1 MRRRGEGAVPRG
13 SAHLCSLVVM
23 AWWVAPALLLAIMAP
38 SVHADQE
45 RLDADAAALERLSG
59 SLRLDRLSWHVAE
72 RRFDQAATPEE
83 REVVARDLVRLIEPM
98 AEAADP
104 ELADGLAQRL
114 ERILGQF
121 ATVHV
126 DAPGMAC
133 VGRLLDASS
142 QIIGRLRAGDEVPAT
157 EVAQAI
163 GWASRAESL
172 SQAMVEDLGSRTPPG
187 FEQLLR
193 SRLGWSRLQGAW
205 LRAQGE
211 GRGVEDLAE
220 SAIQP
225 LAEVLEIDG
234 RAPKPEDV
242 SVDLRSNEVYAWA
255 IVGMAQ
261 ARALL
266 PRGGASDAIRWL
278 ELCDDP
284 VTAPAVRAAAM
295 EWRLQVCLDARDWTR
310 ARVLL
315 TGAGQVPQGF
325 EPALARV
332 ARRAARLGATDPEAL
347 RVVEFALP
355 MLLAS
360 GRGDLVSW
368 VAQALPPS
376 GASGVVQA
384 LGALATA
391 STDRSATPDELRR
404 AAEGALGVAAAT
416 KGSAAATLRLE
427 AARLLLRAGD
437 AARAASIVAECL
449 AQAREPSPSL
459 QWLRLQALAAA
470 QDPAL
475 RPESLA
481 FLAGPPAGEWTTRV
495 AILVASQG
503 IDEDPVLL
511 ALEAVDESD
520 PSWRRAQDA
529 LCAAAY
535 ERMRKAPP
543 QDRLRLAELVMRPAP
558 APSSAWPDGRID
570 PVALRQLVTAML
582 PWFRSPASVARAG
595 ALLDEITTARPMAML
610 DPSERNVVAEA
621 TVRVACARGFP
632 EQALA
637 ALGTLDGLQR
647 TKAARVVLE
656 ASWEVIRQAPIEPVR
671 RDRLAIDSAIAAQEG
686 IDPSLDRVLAL
697 TWVQVAT
704 VAVRAGESTLAPRMM
719 TIATDLVDRSPDRA
733 TLLSA
738 LAAARAAQDDA
749 RAVMWATR
757 LASGLA
763 SDDPER
769 ASIDVMLIDSLS
781 RIDPE
786 RARTALRQLFT
797 LTPGWKQGTQA
808 GPLAELARR
817 LGVDG

>member
-1 MRRRGEGAVPRG
+1 MHPRG
-13 SAHLCSLVVM
+13 DVVGTRLSVRWSTR
-23 AWWVAPALLLAIMAP
+23 ALRCIGVALLVPMFTIARPAY
-38 SVHADQE
+38 ADQE
-45 RLDADAAALERLSG
+45 RLDADTAALERLSG

-72 RRFDQAATPEE
+72 RRFDQAATPEA
-83 REVVARDLVRLIEPM
+83 REAVARDLVRVIEPM

-104 ELADGLAQRL
+104 ELAEALAQRL
-114 ERILGQF
+114 ERILDQF

-133 VGRLLDASS
+133 VARLLEASS
-142 QIIGRLRAGDEVPAT
+142 QVIGRLRAGDEVPAT
-157 EVAQAI
+157 DVATAI
-163 GWASRAESL
+163 GWAARAASL
-172 SQAMVEDLGSRTPPG
+172 AEAMVDDLGSRTPAG
-187 FEQLLR
+187 FEQLLH
-193 SRLGWSRLQGAW
+193 SRLAWSRLQGAW

-220 SAIQP
+220 SAIRP
-225 LAEVLEIDG
+225 LADVLEIDG
-234 RAPKPEDV
+234 RTPKPEEV
-242 SVDLRSNEVYAWA
+242 SVDLRSNEVFAWA

-266 PRGGASDAIRWL
+266 PRGGASDAMRWL

-284 VTAPAVRAAAM
+284 VTAPAVRSAAM

-315 TGAGQVPQGF
+315 TGAGQVPQGS

-347 RVVEFALP
+347 RVVEAALP

-391 STDRSATPDELRR
+391 SSDRSATPDALRS
-404 AAEGALGVAAAT
+404 AAEGALGIASNT
-416 KGSAAATLRLE
+416 KGSAASTLKLE

-437 AARAASIVAECL
+437 ASRAAAIVGECL
-449 AQAREPSPSL
+449 AQMREPAPAV

-470 QDPAL
+470 KEPAL
-475 RPESLA
+475 REEVLA
-481 FLAGPPAGEWTTRV
+481 FVSGPPAGEWTTRA
-495 AILVASQG
+495 AILAASQG
-503 IDEDPVLL
+503 IHDDAVLL

-520 PSWRRAQDA
+520 PSWRRAQEV

-535 ERMRKAPP
+535 ERMRMATPA
-543 QDRLRLAELVMRPAP
+543 DRLRLAELVMRAAP
-558 APSSAWPDGRID
+558 APSAAWPDGRID
-570 PVALRQLVTAML
+570 PVVLRQLVTAML
-582 PWFRSPASVARAG
+582 PWFRSPATVARAG
-595 ALLDEITTARPMAML
+595 ALLEEIAGVRSDDAL
-610 DPSERNVVAEA
+610 DAAERALVAVA

-637 ALGTLDGLQR
+637 ALSALEGAQR
-647 TKAARVVLE
+647 AKAARVVLD
-656 ASWEVIRQAPIEPVR
+656 ASSDVIRTGSIDAVR
-671 RDRLAIDSAIAAQEG
+671 RDRLAIEAALAAQDG
-686 IDPSLDRVLAL
+686 IDPVVDRALAL
-697 TWVQVAT
+697 TWVEVAT
-704 VAVRAGESTLAPRMM
+704 VAVRAGESTLAPQMLSV
-719 TIATDLVDRSPDRA
+719 ATASVERSPDRA
-733 TLLSA
+733 ALLSA
-738 LAAARAAQDDA
+738 LAAARAAKDDA
-749 RAVMWATR
+749 RAVTWGTR

-769 ASIDVMLIDSLS
+769 ASVDVMLIDSLS
-781 RIDPE
+781 RVDAE

-797 LTPGWKQGTQA
+797 LTPDWKQGPQA
-808 GPLAELARR
+808 APLAELARR